1 LKYALILFLLI
12 ISVHTFSY
20 AKYNWVNNNK
30 LGAAGAL
37 LLAIAQVAVPTAF
50 LLLR

>member
-1 LKYALILFLLI
+1 
-12 ISVHTFSY
+12 VHTFSY
-20 AKYNWVNNNK
+20 AKYNWANDNK

-37 LLAIAQVAVPTAF
+37 LLAIAQIAIPTAF